1 MVQANNIAVIV
12 LNYNTPAL
20 TMKNVDI
27 LYSKNEGVHVIIVD
41 NLSTDDSFDILSEH
55 YKLNSEID
63 VVSSGEN
70 GGYSKGNNFGIKYA
84 LGNYPQIEYVAIMNP
99 DVLCAEDN
107 VLISLAGMLKE
118 DRKLAVL
125 APLMI
130 QDDHIVPVKVGWKCE
145 NSFRI
150 WQKRCYWAN
159 SLLKNRC
166 SYDKF
171 EINEDKVLYCEV
183 VQGSFFIIKRA
194 VFEQVGFFV
203 LFVFLYYEENILG
216 KKIKALGYK
225 EGTSLSCTYIHEHH
239 FEPLSLSKEKRLK
252 RREYASAEYY
262 CKECLK
268 SNNFLVFVLKLQA
281 FINLNIE
288 LPLVCMLKCINKR

>member
-150 WQKRCYWAN
+150 
-159 SLLKNRC
+159 
-166 SYDKF
+166 
-171 EINEDKVLYCEV
+171 
-183 VQGSFFIIKRA
+183 
-194 VFEQVGFFV
+194 
-203 LFVFLYYEENILG
+203 
-216 KKIKALGYK
+216 
-225 EGTSLSCTYIHEHH
+225 
-239 FEPLSLSKEKRLK
+239 
-252 RREYASAEYY
+252 
-262 CKECLK
+262 
-268 SNNFLVFVLKLQA
+268 
-281 FINLNIE
+281 
-288 LPLVCMLKCINKR
+288 

>member
-194 VFEQVGFFV
+194 VFEQVGFFDEN
-203 LFVFLYYEENILG
+203 VFLYYEENILG
-216 KKIKALGYK
+216 KK
-225 EGTSLSCTYIHEHH
+225 
-239 FEPLSLSKEKRLK
+239 SKH
-252 RREYASAEYY
+252 
-262 CKECLK
+262 
-268 SNNFLVFVLKLQA
+268 
-281 FINLNIE
+281 
-288 LPLVCMLKCINKR
+288 